1 MNMHPRRRPP
11 EEPSDLP
18 LIGLRGEFVRMT
30 NTRVSR
36 LAANLHGSAI
46 LRIAGEVRALAK
58 TGKPLLDLT
67 VGDFSSKQFPIPKAL
82 EDAIVDALR
91 AGEST
96 YPPPIGLESL
106 RQVIREFYH
115 RRLGLQF
122 PLESVLVASG
132 ARPAIYAVY
141 RALVDA
147 GDEVVFPVPSWNNDH
162 YTQIVG
168 ARPVLVEC
176 DASTNFLPT
185 ASMLRPF
192 VRDARL
198 LALCSPVN
206 PTGTVFDADTLRD
219 ICLLV
224 VEENERRAGKDRPLY
239 LLYDQVYWMLT
250 TAGVDH
256 VNPVALV
263 PEVASY
269 TVAVDAISKAFASTG
284 LRVGWAVG
292 PADIIK
298 PMNDIIGHVGAWAPR
313 PEQVATAKF
322 MADDAAVDAY
332 IATMRHETSRRL
344 DAVHDGLETL
354 RAQGLPVECVRPQGA
369 IYVSA
374 RFALHGMQTPS
385 GDVLRT
391 DDDVRGYLL
400 NAAGLAA
407 VPFGAFGAP
416 GDNGWFRL
424 SIGVVSVEQIEAMM
438 PPLKRAIEALVGHE
452 AGAGR

>member
-1 MNMHPRRRPP
+1 
-11 EEPSDLP
+11 
-18 LIGLRGEFVRMT
+18 MT
-30 NTRVSR
+30 TSRVSR

-67 VGDFSSKQFPIPKAL
+67 VGDFSSKQFPIPRAL

-106 RQVIREFYH
+106 RQAIREFYH

-141 RALVDA
+141 RAIVDE

-168 ARPVLVEC
+168 AKSVLVES

-185 ASMLRPF
+185 AGMLRPV
-192 VRDARL
+192 VRNARL

-206 PTGTVFDADTLRD
+206 PTGTVFDADTLRE
-219 ICLLV
+219 ICQLV
-224 VEENERRAGKDRPLY
+224 VEENERRAGKERPLY
-239 LLYDQVYWMLT
+239 MLYDQVYWMLT
-250 TAGVDH
+250 TAGVSH
-256 VNPVALV
+256 VNPVSLV
-263 PEVASY
+263 PEIAPF

-322 MADDAAVDAY
+322 MADDAAVDEY
-332 IATMRHETSRRL
+332 MATMRQETSRRL
-344 DAVHDGLETL
+344 DAVHDGLEAL

-374 RFALHGMQTPS
+374 RFALHGMQTPN
-385 GDVLRT
+385 GETLRT
-391 DDDVRGYLL
+391 DDDVRAYLL